1 MSIAISSLGVKV
13 YYTVAADIAAPTSA
27 NDFIEIPEVKSI
39 PSLSPAPDTLETT
52 PLANTEYKTYI
63 NGLKDLG
70 GALGFTVNLTQD
82 LIDLWNGSNYFKT
95 ADVAINNQ
103 KTYYTKSGV
112 NYTAVADPKVADI
125 DTYYEYRAASADTNS
140 VMYKFEHLTSGN
152 AMWLCI
158 VHPQL
163 TNAVYFTF
171 EPAKLGLPEI
181 SVNTV
186 LEGTLSITP
195 TGEVTWDAKPTIS

>member
-13 YYTVAADIAAPTSA
+13 YYTVAADTAAPTSA

-70 GALGFTVNLTQD
+70 GALEFTVNLTQD
-82 LIDLWNGSNYFKT
+82 LLDMWNGTGASDT
-95 ADVAINNQ
+95 A
-103 KTYYTKSGV
+103 
-112 NYTAVADPKVADI
+112 
-125 DTYYEYRAASADTNS
+125 S
-140 VMYKFEHLTSGN
+140 VIYKFEHLTSGN

-158 VHPQL
+158 VHPKL
-163 TNAVYFTF
+163 TKAVYFPF

-181 SVNTV
+181 SVNSV

-195 TGEVTWDAKPTIS
+195 IGEVEWNTKPTLSDGE

>member
-1 MSIAISSLGVKV
+1 MSIAISSLGVRV
-13 YYTVAADIAAPTSA
+13 YYTVAADTSA
-27 NDFIEIPEVKSI
+27 PVSATTFTEVPEVKSI

-70 GALGFTVNLTQD
+70 GALEFTVNLTQD
-82 LIDLWNGSNYFKT
+82 LIDLWNGRSYVLT
-95 ADVAINNQ
+95 SDSTVDAS
-103 KTYYTKSGV
+103 KTYYTRDGV
-112 NYTAVADPKVADI
+112 NYTVVTSPEDAGLS
-125 DTYYEYRAASADTNS
+125 TYYEYQDASTDADS
-140 VMYKFEHLTSGN
+140 VMYKFAHLTSGN

-163 TNAVYFTF
+163 SNAVYFPF

-181 SVNTV
+181 TVNAV

-195 TGEVTWDAKPTIS
+195 VGEVTWDAKPVIG